1 MNITKFLPKI
11 LLQTGVIVLTSAVF
25 GLIANEVNP
34 KGVQISSFRP
44 KVEYATDDVL
54 AQDLGEVSLGN
65 ETVTLSVEEMSDGP
79 IVISTEQ
86 LKKLIAK
93 DRAVLVDARLPL
105 EFEHG
110 HIPESIN
117 IPFEN
122 FGEYSEQIEK
132 LPQNKWIVCFCDGPP
147 CDLGEL
153 LAFELFTL
161 NIPKI
166 AIYQD
171 GINDWIEQGGELQQ

>member
-1 MNITKFLPKI
+1 MNISKFLPKI
-11 LLQTGVIVLTSAVF
+11 FFQTGIIVLTSAVL
-25 GLIANEVNP
+25 GLIANAVNP
-34 KGVQISSFRP
+34 NGVHLSSIRP
-44 KVEYATDDVL
+44 KVEYAADDIL
-54 AQDLGEVSLGN
+54 SQDLGEVSLGN
-65 ETVTLSVEEMSDGP
+65 ETAMLSVEDMSNGP

-86 LKKLIAK
+86 LKKLVAE
-93 DRAVLVDARLPL
+93 DMAVLVDARLPI

-110 HIPESIN
+110 HISESIN

-122 FGEYSEQIEK
+122 FGEYSDQIEQ
-132 LPQNKWIVCFCDGPP
+132 LPQEKWIVCFCDGPP
-147 CDLGEL
+147 CDLGEM

-171 GINDWIEQGGELQQ
+171 GINDWVEQGGDLVK